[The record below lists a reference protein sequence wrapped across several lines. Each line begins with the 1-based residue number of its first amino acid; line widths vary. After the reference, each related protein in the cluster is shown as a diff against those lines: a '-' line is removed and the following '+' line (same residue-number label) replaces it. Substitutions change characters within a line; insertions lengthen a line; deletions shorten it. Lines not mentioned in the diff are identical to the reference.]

1 MTKAGRMAWQTALVI
16 ASAAPLAWLIVQ
28 AAGGALADPV
38 EDITHLTG
46 EWALR
51 LLLASLAVTPLRR
64 IFGWPVLAPFRR
76 TLGLLAFGYVLLHFA
91 TYVALDLGFDFA
103 TLAEDVG
110 ERLYI
115 TAGFAAFLL
124 LLPLAVTST
133 RGWQRRLGRR
143 WVKLHRVVYAAG
155 ALAVLHFI
163 WLVKADLR
171 EPLIYAALL
180 AVLLGARAHDA
191 WRTRR
196 RAQARAGA

>member
-1 MTKAGRMAWQTALVI
+1 MAWQAVLVI
-16 ASAAPLAWLIVQ
+16 AAAAPLAGLIVR
-28 AAGGALADPV
+28 AAGGELADPV

-51 LLLASLAVTPLRR
+51 LLLACLAVTPLRR
-64 IFGWPVLAPFRR
+64 LFGWRGLAPFRR
-76 TLGLLAFGYVLLHFA
+76 TLGLLAFGYALLHFA
-91 TYVALDLGFDFA
+91 IYVALDLGFDFA

-124 LLPLAVTST
+124 LLPLAITST

-143 WVKLHRVVYAAG
+143 WLKLHRVVYAAG

-180 AVLLGARAHDA
+180 AALLGARAHHA
-191 WRTRR
+191 WRSR
-196 RAQARAGA
+196 RARA

>member
-1 MTKAGRMAWQTALVI
+1 VTKTGRMAWQAALVI
-16 ASAAPLAWLIVQ
+16 ACAAPLAGLIVRV
-28 AAGGALADPV
+28 AGGELADPV

-64 IFGWPVLAPFRR
+64 LFGWRGLAPFRR
-76 TLGLLAFGYVLLHFA
+76 TLGLLAFGYALLHFA

-103 TLAEDVG
+103 ALAEDVG

-124 LLPLAVTST
+124 LLPLAITST

-143 WVKLHRVVYAAG
+143 WLKLHRVVYAAG

-180 AVLLGARAHDA
+180 AALLGARAHHA
-191 WRTRR
+191 WRKR
-196 RAQARAGA
+196 RARA

>member
-1 MTKAGRMAWQTALVI
+1 MVWQAVLVI
-16 ASAAPLAWLIVQ
+16 AAAAPLAGLIVR
-28 AAGGALADPV
+28 AAGGELADPV

-51 LLLASLAVTPLRR
+51 LLLACLAVTPLRR
-64 IFGWPVLAPFRR
+64 LFGWRGLAPFRR
-76 TLGLLAFGYVLLHFA
+76 TLGLLAFGYALLHFA

-124 LLPLAVTST
+124 LLPLAITST

-143 WVKLHRVVYAAG
+143 WLKLHRVVYAAG

-180 AVLLGARAHDA
+180 AALLGARAHHA
-191 WRTRR
+191 WRSR
-196 RAQARAGA
+196 RARA

>member
-1 MTKAGRMAWQTALVI
+1 VTKTGRMVWQAVLVI
-16 ASAAPLAWLIVQ
+16 AAAAPLAGLIVR
-28 AAGGALADPV
+28 AAGGELADPV

-51 LLLASLAVTPLRR
+51 LLLACLAVTPLRR
-64 IFGWPVLAPFRR
+64 LFGWRGLAPFRR
-76 TLGLLAFGYVLLHFA
+76 TLGLLAFGYALLHFA

-124 LLPLAVTST
+124 LLPLAITST

-143 WVKLHRVVYAAG
+143 WLKLHRVVYAAG

-180 AVLLGARAHDA
+180 AALLGARAHHA
-191 WRTRR
+191 WRSR
-196 RAQARAGA
+196 RARA

>member
-1 MTKAGRMAWQTALVI
+1 MAWQAALVI
-16 ASAAPLAWLIVQ
+16 ACAAPLAWLIVR
-28 AAGGALADPV
+28 AAGGELAEPV

-64 IFGWPVLAPFRR
+64 IFGWRGLAPFRR
-76 TLGLLAFGYVLLHFA
+76 TLGLLAFGYALLHFA
-91 TYVALDLGFDFA
+91 TYLALDLGFDFA
-103 TLAEDVG
+103 ALAEDVG

-124 LLPLAVTST
+124 LLPLAITST

-143 WVKLHRVVYAAG
+143 WLKLHRVVYAAG

-171 EPLIYAALL
+171 DPLLYAALL
-180 AVLLGARAHDA
+180 AVLLGVRAHHA
-191 WRTRR
+191 WRSRR
-196 RAQARAGA
+196 ARAGA

>member
-1 MTKAGRMAWQTALVI
+1 MTKAGRMAWQAALVI
-16 ASAAPLAWLIVQ
+16 ACAAPLAWLIVR
-28 AAGGALADPV
+28 AAGGELAEPV

-64 IFGWPVLAPFRR
+64 VFGWRGLAPFRR
-76 TLGLLAFGYVLLHFA
+76 TLGLLAFGYALLHFA
-91 TYVALDLGFDFA
+91 TYLALDLGFDFA
-103 TLAEDVG
+103 ALAEDVG

-124 LLPLAVTST
+124 LLPLAITST

-143 WVKLHRVVYAAG
+143 WLKLHRVVYAAG

-171 EPLIYAALL
+171 DPLLYAALL
-180 AVLLGARAHDA
+180 AVLLGVRAHHA
-191 WRTRR
+191 WRSRR
-196 RAQARAGA
+196 ARAGA

>member
-1 MTKAGRMAWQTALVI
+1 MTKTGRMAWQAALVI
-16 ASAAPLAWLIVQ
+16 AAAAPLAGLIVR
-28 AAGGALADPV
+28 AAGGELADPV

-51 LLLASLAVTPLRR
+51 LLLACLAVTPLRR
-64 IFGWPVLAPFRR
+64 LFGWRGLAPFRR
-76 TLGLLAFGYVLLHFA
+76 TLGLLAFGYALLHFA

-124 LLPLAVTST
+124 LLPLAITST

-143 WVKLHRVVYAAG
+143 WLKLHRVVYAAG

-180 AVLLGARAHDA
+180 AALLGARAHHA
-191 WRTRR
+191 WRSR
-196 RAQARAGA
+196 RARA

>member
-1 MTKAGRMAWQTALVI
+1 MTKAGRMAWQAALVI
-16 ASAAPLAWLIVQ
+16 ACVAPLAWLIVR
-28 AAGGALADPV
+28 AAGGELAEPV

-64 IFGWPVLAPFRR
+64 IFGWRGLAPFRR
-76 TLGLLAFGYVLLHFA
+76 TLGLLAFGYALLHFA
-91 TYVALDLGFDFA
+91 TYLALDLGFDFA
-103 TLAEDVG
+103 ALAEDVG

-124 LLPLAVTST
+124 LLPLAITST

-143 WVKLHRVVYAAG
+143 WLKLHRVVYAAG

-171 EPLIYAALL
+171 DPLLYAALL
-180 AVLLGARAHDA
+180 AVLLGVRAHHA
-191 WRTRR
+191 WRSRR
-196 RAQARAGA
+196 ARAGA

>member
-1 MTKAGRMAWQTALVI
+1 VTKTGRMAWQAALVI
-16 ASAAPLAWLIVQ
+16 AAAAPLAGLIVR
-28 AAGGALADPV
+28 AAGGELADPV

-51 LLLASLAVTPLRR
+51 LLLACLAVTPLRR
-64 IFGWPVLAPFRR
+64 LFGWRGLAPFRR
-76 TLGLLAFGYVLLHFA
+76 TLGLLAFGYALLHFA

-124 LLPLAVTST
+124 LLPLAITST

-143 WVKLHRVVYAAG
+143 WLKLHRVVYAAG

-180 AVLLGARAHDA
+180 AALLGARAHHA
-191 WRTRR
+191 WRSR
-196 RAQARAGA
+196 RARA

>member
-1 MTKAGRMAWQTALVI
+1 MAWQAALVI
-16 ASAAPLAWLIVQ
+16 ACAAPLAWLIVR
-28 AAGGALADPV
+28 AAGGELAEPV

-64 IFGWPVLAPFRR
+64 VFGWRGLAPFRR
-76 TLGLLAFGYVLLHFA
+76 TLGLLAFGYALLHFA
-91 TYVALDLGFDFA
+91 TYLALDLGFDFA
-103 TLAEDVG
+103 ALAEDVG

-124 LLPLAVTST
+124 LLPLAITST

-143 WVKLHRVVYAAG
+143 WLKLHRVVYAAG

-171 EPLIYAALL
+171 DPLLYAALL
-180 AVLLGARAHDA
+180 AVLLGVRAHHA
-191 WRTRR
+191 WRSRR
-196 RAQARAGA
+196 ARAGA

>member
-1 MTKAGRMAWQTALVI
+1 MTKAGRMAWQAALVI
-16 ASAAPLAWLIVQ
+16 ACAAPLAWLIVR
-28 AAGGALADPV
+28 AAGGELAEPV

-46 EWALR
+46 DWALR

-64 IFGWPVLAPFRR
+64 IFGWRGLAPFRR
-76 TLGLLAFGYVLLHFA
+76 TLGLLAFGYALLHFA
-91 TYVALDLGFDFA
+91 TYLALDLGFDFA
-103 TLAEDVG
+103 ALAEDVG

-124 LLPLAVTST
+124 LLPLAITST

-143 WVKLHRVVYAAG
+143 WLKLHRVVYAAG

-171 EPLIYAALL
+171 DPLLYAALL
-180 AVLLGARAHDA
+180 AVLLGVRAHHA
-191 WRTRR
+191 WRSRR
-196 RAQARAGA
+196 ARAGA

>member
-1 MTKAGRMAWQTALVI
+1 MAWQAALVI
-16 ASAAPLAWLIVQ
+16 AAAAPLAGLIVR
-28 AAGGALADPV
+28 AAGGELADPV

-51 LLLASLAVTPLRR
+51 LLLACLAVTPLRR
-64 IFGWPVLAPFRR
+64 LFGWRGLAPFRR
-76 TLGLLAFGYVLLHFA
+76 TLGLLAFGYALLHFA

-124 LLPLAVTST
+124 LLPLAITST

-143 WVKLHRVVYAAG
+143 WLKLHRVVYAAG

-180 AVLLGARAHDA
+180 AALLGARAHHA
-191 WRTRR
+191 WRSR
-196 RAQARAGA
+196 RARA

>member
-1 MTKAGRMAWQTALVI
+1 MTKAGRMAWQAALVI
-16 ASAAPLAWLIVQ
+16 ACAAPLAWLIVR
-28 AAGGALADPV
+28 AAGGELAEPV

-64 IFGWPVLAPFRR
+64 IFGWRGLAPFRR
-76 TLGLLAFGYVLLHFA
+76 TLGLLAFGYALLHFA
-91 TYVALDLGFDFA
+91 TYLALDLGFDFA
-103 TLAEDVG
+103 ALAEDVG

-124 LLPLAVTST
+124 LLPLAITST

-143 WVKLHRVVYAAG
+143 WLKLHRVVYAAG

-171 EPLIYAALL
+171 DPLLYAALL
-180 AVLLGARAHDA
+180 AVLLGVRAHHA
-191 WRTRR
+191 WRSRR
-196 RAQARAGA
+196 ARAGA

>member
-1 MTKAGRMAWQTALVI
+1 VTKAGRMAWQAALVI
-16 ASAAPLAWLIVQ
+16 ACAAPLAWLIVR
-28 AAGGALADPV
+28 AAGGELAEPV

-64 IFGWPVLAPFRR
+64 VFGWRGLAPFRR
-76 TLGLLAFGYVLLHFA
+76 TLGLLAFGYALLHFA
-91 TYVALDLGFDFA
+91 TYLALDLGFDFA
-103 TLAEDVG
+103 ALAEDVG

-124 LLPLAVTST
+124 LLPLAITST

-143 WVKLHRVVYAAG
+143 WLKLHRVVYAAG

-171 EPLIYAALL
+171 DPLLYAALL
-180 AVLLGARAHDA
+180 AVLLGVRAHHA
-191 WRTRR
+191 WRSRR
-196 RAQARAGA
+196 ARAGA

>member
-1 MTKAGRMAWQTALVI
+1 MTKTGRMVWQAVLVI
-16 ASAAPLAWLIVQ
+16 AAAAPLAGLIVR
-28 AAGGALADPV
+28 AAGGELADPV

-51 LLLASLAVTPLRR
+51 LLLACLAVTPLRR
-64 IFGWPVLAPFRR
+64 LFGWRGLAPFRR
-76 TLGLLAFGYVLLHFA
+76 TLGLLAFGYALLHFA

-124 LLPLAVTST
+124 LLPLAITST

-143 WVKLHRVVYAAG
+143 WLKLHRVVYAAG

-180 AVLLGARAHDA
+180 AALLGARAHHA
-191 WRTRR
+191 WRSR
-196 RAQARAGA
+196 RARA

>member
-1 MTKAGRMAWQTALVI
+1 VTKTGRMVWQAALVI
-16 ASAAPLAWLIVQ
+16 AAAAPLAGLIVR
-28 AAGGALADPV
+28 AAGGELADPV

-51 LLLASLAVTPLRR
+51 LLLACLAVTPLRR
-64 IFGWPVLAPFRR
+64 LFGWRGLAPFRR
-76 TLGLLAFGYVLLHFA
+76 TLGLLAFGYALLHFA

-124 LLPLAVTST
+124 LLPLAITST

-143 WVKLHRVVYAAG
+143 WLKLHRVVYAAG

-180 AVLLGARAHDA
+180 AALLGARAHHA
-191 WRTRR
+191 WRSR
-196 RAQARAGA
+196 RARA

>member
-1 MTKAGRMAWQTALVI
+1 VTKTGRMAWQAALVI
-16 ASAAPLAWLIVQ
+16 AAAAPLAGLIVR
-28 AAGGALADPV
+28 AAGGGLADPV

-51 LLLASLAVTPLRR
+51 LLLACLAVTPLRR
-64 IFGWPVLAPFRR
+64 LFGWRGLAPFRR
-76 TLGLLAFGYVLLHFA
+76 TLGLLAFGYALLHFA

-124 LLPLAVTST
+124 LLPLAITST

-143 WVKLHRVVYAAG
+143 WLKLHRVVYAAG

-180 AVLLGARAHDA
+180 AALLGARAHHA
-191 WRTRR
+191 WRSR
-196 RAQARAGA
+196 RARA

>member
-1 MTKAGRMAWQTALVI
+1 VTKAGRMAWQAALVI
-16 ASAAPLAWLIVQ
+16 ACAAPLAWLIVR
-28 AAGGALADPV
+28 AAGGELAEPV

-64 IFGWPVLAPFRR
+64 IFGWRGLAPFRR
-76 TLGLLAFGYVLLHFA
+76 TLGLLAFGYALLHFA
-91 TYVALDLGFDFA
+91 TYLALDLGFDFA
-103 TLAEDVG
+103 ALAEDVG

-124 LLPLAVTST
+124 LLPLAITST

-143 WVKLHRVVYAAG
+143 WLKLHRVVYAAG

-171 EPLIYAALL
+171 DPLLYAALL
-180 AVLLGARAHDA
+180 AVLLGVRAHHA
-191 WRTRR
+191 WRSRR
-196 RAQARAGA
+196 ARAGA

>member
-1 MTKAGRMAWQTALVI
+1 MAWQAVLVI
-16 ASAAPLAWLIVQ
+16 AAAAPLAGLIVQ
-28 AAGGALADPV
+28 AAGGELADPV

-51 LLLASLAVTPLRR
+51 LLLACLAVTPLRR
-64 IFGWPVLAPFRR
+64 LFGWRGLAPFRR
-76 TLGLLAFGYVLLHFA
+76 TLGLLAFGYALLHFA

-103 TLAEDVG
+103 TLAEDMG

-124 LLPLAVTST
+124 LLPLAITST

-143 WVKLHRVVYAAG
+143 WLKLHRVVYAAG

-180 AVLLGARAHDA
+180 AALLGARAHHA
-191 WRTRR
+191 WRSR
-196 RAQARAGA
+196 RARA